1 MAVTLSMLTKTASYV
16 FLNFEKAYLYSSIF
30 AISQLYSVLKRLI
43 AATLLDDS
51 CCRNNQIL
59 ISSFF
64 FGQNI
69 REKRA

>member
-59 ISSFF
+59 ICSFHLDTMYV
-64 FGQNI
+64 
-69 REKRA
+69 K